1 MRELVKTF
9 DGLPWILKLILALPV
24 LDGLCWGIYRVAKGV
39 SKKDNLL
46 IIVGLIWIFAGAAI
60 LWIIDM
66 VTIILYKKPTVFA

>member
-1 MRELVKTF
+1 MKELVKTF
-9 DGLPWILKLILALPV
+9 DGLPWILKLVLALPV
-24 LDGLCWGIYRVAKGV
+24 LDGLCWGIYRVAKGL

-60 LWIIDM
+60 LWIIDL

>member
-39 SKKDNLL
+39 SNKDNLL

>member
-1 MRELVKTF
+1 MKELVKTF

-24 LDGLCWGIYRVAKGV
+24 LDGLCWGIYRVAKGL

-60 LWIIDM
+60 LWIIDL